1 MAASDL
7 AIVDYGLGNLG
18 SVKNMLKKVGV
29 PSVITGK
36 ADELRAAKALI
47 LPGVGHFDTGMK
59 NLRERGLEAVL
70 REQVLE
76 KKVPI
81 LGICLGVQLFARGSE
96 EGVEKGLGWVAADV
110 KRFTFPQG
118 DALPVPHMGWNEVE
132 WTDSKLFDG
141 ATKGDARFYFVHSYH
156 VVPDDPADVAA
167 TANYGARFVAAITHG
182 NVMGAQFHPEK
193 SHRFGLALLKNWVGL
208 VGLAHAA

>member
-1 MAASDL
+1 MSI

-29 PSVITGK
+29 ASVITSK
-36 ADELRAAKALI
+36 PEELAAAKALI

-59 NLRERGLEAVL
+59 NLRSRGLETVL
-70 REQVLE
+70 GDLVME

-96 EGVEKGLGWVAADV
+96 EGSEKGLGWIAADV
-110 KRFTFPQG
+110 KRFTFPEG
-118 DALPVPHMGWNEVE
+118 KALPVPHMGWNEVE
-132 WTDSKLFDG
+132 WTDSKLLEG
-141 ATKGDARFYFVHSYH
+141 MTRGEARFYFVHSYH
-156 VVPDDPADVAA
+156 VVPDDPADIAASVTYGAKIVAA
-167 TANYGARFVAAITHG
+167 VTRG

-193 SHRFGLALLKNWVGL
+193 SHRFGMALLKNWVGV
-208 VGLAHAA
+208 VGAHAP

>member
-1 MAASDL
+1 MSI

-29 PSVITGK
+29 ASVITSK
-36 ADELRAAKALI
+36 PEELAAAKALI

-59 NLRERGLEAVL
+59 NLRSRGLESVL
-70 REQVLE
+70 GDLVMD

-96 EGVEKGLGWVAADV
+96 EGSEKGLGWLAADV
-110 KRFTFPQG
+110 KRFTFPEG
-118 DALPVPHMGWNEVE
+118 KALPVPHMGWNEVE
-132 WTDSKLFDG
+132 WTDSKLLEG
-141 ATKGDARFYFVHSYH
+141 MTRGEARFYFVHSYH
-156 VVPDDPADVAA
+156 VVPDDPADIAASVTYGAKIVAA
-167 TANYGARFVAAITHG
+167 VTRG

-193 SHRFGLALLKNWVGL
+193 SHRFGMALLKNWVGV
-208 VGLAHAA
+208 VGAHAA

>member
-1 MAASDL
+1 MSI

-29 PSVITGK
+29 ASIITSK
-36 ADELRAAKALI
+36 PEELAAAKALI

-59 NLRERGLEAVL
+59 NLRSRGLETVL
-70 REQVLE
+70 GDLVME

-96 EGVEKGLGWVAADV
+96 EGSEKGLGWIAADV
-110 KRFTFPQG
+110 KRFTFPEG
-118 DALPVPHMGWNEVE
+118 KALPVPHMGWNEVE
-132 WTDSKLFDG
+132 WTDSKLLDG
-141 ATKGDARFYFVHSYH
+141 MQRGEARFYFVHSYH
-156 VVPDDPADVAA
+156 VVPDDPADIAASVTYGAKIVAA
-167 TANYGARFVAAITHG
+167 VTRG

-193 SHRFGLALLKNWVGL
+193 SHRFGMALLKNWVGV
-208 VGLAHAA
+208 VGAHAP

>member
-1 MAASDL
+1 MSI

-29 PSVITGK
+29 ASVITSK
-36 ADELRAAKALI
+36 PEELAAAKALI

-59 NLRERGLEAVL
+59 NLRSRGLETVL
-70 REQVLE
+70 GDLVME

-96 EGVEKGLGWVAADV
+96 EGSEKGLGWIAADV
-110 KRFTFPQG
+110 KRFTFPEG
-118 DALPVPHMGWNEVE
+118 KALPVPHMGWNEVE
-132 WTDSKLFDG
+132 WTDSKLLDG
-141 ATKGDARFYFVHSYH
+141 MTCGEARFYFVHSYH
-156 VVPDDPADVAA
+156 VVPDDPADIAASVTYGAKIVAA
-167 TANYGARFVAAITHG
+167 VTRG

-193 SHRFGLALLKNWVGL
+193 SHRFGMALLKNWVGV
-208 VGLAHAA
+208 VGAHAP

>member
-1 MAASDL
+1 MSI

-29 PSVITGK
+29 ASVITSK
-36 ADELRAAKALI
+36 PEELAAAKALI

-59 NLRERGLEAVL
+59 NLRSRGLESVL
-70 REQVLE
+70 SDLVMD

-96 EGVEKGLGWVAADV
+96 EGSEKGLGWIAADV
-110 KRFTFPQG
+110 KRFTFPEG
-118 DALPVPHMGWNEVE
+118 KALPVPHMGWNEVE
-132 WTDSKLFDG
+132 WTDSKLLEG
-141 ATKGDARFYFVHSYH
+141 MTRGEARFYFVHSYH

-167 TANYGARFVAAITHG
+167 TVTYGAKIVAAVTRG

-193 SHRFGLALLKNWVGL
+193 SHRFGMALLKNWVGV
-208 VGLAHAA
+208 VGAHAP